1 MLPKTD
7 VSLPGRLLYLCYNEV
22 QIINRINTLINNFVL
37 SDVPLP
43 FSLLIITLLSLC
55 FANSYNG
62 DFVFDDSEAIINNED
77 VQTNPLKDL
86 FKNDFWGTK
95 LTYKQSHRSYR
106 PLTILTF
113 RLQFWLRETFV
124 AQDYHIVNIILHTLV
139 CILLLPVFNIIL
151 GSKEKNIAVYAT
163 ILFAVHPVH
172 TEAVSGIVGR
182 AELLCALFMWL
193 SILLYNYS
201 IYGTRLLCRWCSMCG
216 CIISIGISML
226 CKETGITAI
235 GICSIYDLVV
245 VNKVLPSDVITFLT
259 IQFSYTKI
267 KNIIMQKRKLLI
279 RLFILFLSGLILV
292 ISRFSVMGF
301 KPPTFQPVDNPASF
315 LDNIFLRMMNYSYI
329 YCLNAWLLIC
339 PQWLCFDW
347 SMGCVP
353 LITTYDIRILYVLIF
368 WLIIGLL
375 FTYAFNPH
383 EDKSVRYT
391 IMGLAILV
399 IPFLPA
405 SNIFFNV
412 GFVLAER
419 TLYIPSAG
427 YCLLFVIGLHKLCN
441 RISMQYALLAYTIL
455 ISLFFTRSWM
465 RSDQWKT
472 ETSLFRS
479 ALLVCPLNA
488 KVHYNIAKNA
498 ADAGNS
504 TLAQYAYEEALRLNP
519 KYAQAMNNLGNLL
532 KDQEK
537 YLEAESLF
545 KRAIELQEDF
555 ATAWMN
561 LGIVLSA
568 LKKYKESEKSYLTA
582 LSHRTKYPDCLYNLG
597 VLYLEQRNYD
607 KALKAWEAAT
617 RQRRTHRRA
626 WTNMILLLDDLGMR
640 EDALKTATQALQFL
654 PDNASIHFNI
664 ANILGKAGNFVAAEM
679 HFKIAISKNPTDS
692 MFFTNLGV
700 LYHRWNKLN
709 EAEYMYKKALEIK
722 PELHSA
728 RDNLKKLYSLKSSIK

>member
-1 MLPKTD
+1 MLSKTN
-7 VSLPGRLLYLCYNEV
+7 VTLP
-22 QIINRINTLINNFVL
+22 
-37 SDVPLP
+37 DVPLP
-43 FSLLIITLLSLC
+43 LSLLIIALLSLC

-62 DFVFDDSEAIINNED
+62 EFVFDDSEAIVNNED
-77 VQTNPLKDL
+77 VQTTPLRDL

-95 LTYKQSHRSYR
+95 LTYKQSHKSYR
-106 PLTILTF
+106 PFTILTF
-113 RLQFWLRETFV
+113 RLHFWLREILV
-124 AQDYHIVNIILHTLV
+124 AQDYHIVNIILHMIV
-139 CILLLPVFNIIL
+139 CMLLLPVFNILL
-151 GSKEKNIAVYAT
+151 GSKGKNIAVYAT
-163 ILFAVHPVH
+163 VLFAVHPVH

-201 IYGTRLLCRWCSMCG
+201 IFAKRLLYRWCSMCG
-216 CIISIGISML
+216 CITAIAISML

-235 GICSIYDLVV
+235 GICSVYDLVV
-245 VNKVLPSDVITFLT
+245 VNKVLPFNVVIFMA
-259 IQFSYTKI
+259 IKPSYTEI
-267 KNIIMQKRKLLI
+267 KNIIERKQKLLI
-279 RLFILFLSGLILV
+279 RLFILFVSGLILIV
-292 ISRFSVMGF
+292 SRFSVMGF
-301 KPPTFQPVDNPASF
+301 KPPTFQHIDNPASF
-315 LDNIFLRMMNYSYI
+315 IDNIFLRMLNYSYI

-339 PQWLCFDW
+339 PEWLCFDW

-353 LITTYDIRILYVLIF
+353 LITTYDKRIFFVFIF
-368 WLIIGLL
+368 WLTIGIL
-375 FTYAFNPH
+375 FTYTFNQH
-383 EDKSVRYT
+383 EEKFVRFT

-399 IPFLPA
+399 FPFLPA

-441 RISMQYALLAYTIL
+441 RISIQYALLAYTIL
-455 ISLFFTRSWM
+455 ISLFFVRSWI
-465 RSDQWKT
+465 RSDQWKN

-479 ALLVCPLNA
+479 ALHVCPLNA

-519 KYAQAMNNLGNLL
+519 QYAQAMNNLGNLL
-532 KDQEK
+532 KDQGK
-537 YLEAESLF
+537 YLEAETLF

-561 LGIVLSA
+561 LGIVLST
-568 LKKYKESEKSYLTA
+568 LKKYEESEKSYLTA
-582 LSHRTKYPDCLYNLG
+582 LSHRTKYPDCFYNLG
-597 VLYLEQRNYD
+597 VLYLEKKNYD
-607 KALKAWEAAT
+607 KALKAWESAT
-617 RQRRTHRRA
+617 RQRKTHRRA

-640 EDALKTATQALQFL
+640 EDALNIAIQALQFL
-654 PDNASIHFNI
+654 PDDASIHFNI
-664 ANILGKAGNFVAAEM
+664 ANILGKAGNFVEAEV
-679 HFKIAISKNPTDS
+679 HFKNAISKNPTDS
-692 MFFTNLGV
+692 MFYTNLGV

-709 EAEYMYKKALEIK
+709 EAEHMYKKALEIK

-728 RDNLKKLYSLKSSIK
+728 RDNLRKLYSLKSSIK